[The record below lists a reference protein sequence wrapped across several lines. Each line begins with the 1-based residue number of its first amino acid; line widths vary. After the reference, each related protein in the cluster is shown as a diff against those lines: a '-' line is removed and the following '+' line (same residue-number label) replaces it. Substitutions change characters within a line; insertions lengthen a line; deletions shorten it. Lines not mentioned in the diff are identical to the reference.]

1 MCGIVG
7 YVGPRDAAPILLDG
21 LRRLEYRGYDSAGIA
36 LLTESGEVFVEKKAG
51 KLTNLTDHL
60 NGGAPAGHPGIAH
73 TRWATHGRPN
83 DVNAHPHIDCSG
95 QLALI
100 HNGIIENYREI
111 KDRLLAAGHRFTSET
126 DTEVLAHLI
135 EQAVR
140 RRPGG
145 SGATG
150 AAGACEARMPSASCT
165 PTIPIGSWGLA

>member
-51 KLTNLTDHL
+51 KLSNLTEHL

-83 DVNAHPHIDCSG
+83 DVNAHPHTG
-95 QLALI
+95 LQ
-100 HNGIIENYREI
+100 
-111 KDRLLAAGHRFTSET
+111 
-126 DTEVLAHLI
+126 
-135 EQAVR
+135 
-140 RRPGG
+140 RP
-145 SGATG
+145 
-150 AAGACEARMPSASCT
+150 AGADP
-165 PTIPIGSWGLA
+165 